1 MTPGP
6 ADAHDARAVAG
17 HCCVRHPCRGYVSI
31 YIYIVCFSLK
41 LPRDL
46 EVVVLSQSDG
56 DDDDDDDDD
65 DDHHHSAR
73 LSLSPLRA
81 GRTGKLGAL
90 GLTSPVVPYCKCRQ
104 HQFLEP
110 EP

>member
-1 MTPGP
+1 MLMMLEPWPGTVVS
-6 ADAHDARAVAG
+6 AILAEAM
-17 HCCVRHPCRGYVSI
+17 YLSI